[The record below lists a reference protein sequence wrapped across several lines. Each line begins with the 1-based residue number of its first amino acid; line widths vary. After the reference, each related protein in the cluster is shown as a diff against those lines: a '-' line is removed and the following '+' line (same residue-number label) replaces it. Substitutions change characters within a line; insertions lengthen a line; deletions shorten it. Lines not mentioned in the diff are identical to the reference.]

1 MWLVIDQGCLEME
14 AAVFVLLRFKAS
26 KLKNYILLVELI
38 SEMASM
44 HPWDFWEAPQNYGGL
59 GG

>member
-1 MWLVIDQGCLEME
+1 ME

-26 KLKNYILLVELI
+26 KLKNYILLVGLI

-44 HPWDFWEAPQNYGGL
+44 QPWDFWEAPQNYGGL